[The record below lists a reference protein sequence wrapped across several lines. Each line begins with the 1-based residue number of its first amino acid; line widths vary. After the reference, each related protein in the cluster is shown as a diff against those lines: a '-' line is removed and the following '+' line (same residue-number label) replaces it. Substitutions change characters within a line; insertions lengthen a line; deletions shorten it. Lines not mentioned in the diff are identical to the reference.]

1 MDLITATRLSMR
13 AFVCGFLAILPII
26 GLLPAVYA
34 VGCWLRVRSR
44 YGDRW
49 NPAAQYLHWGTFLA
63 VFGGL
68 LSSLGMVVAVMVAQ
82 LAAVS

>member
-13 AFVCGFLAILPII
+13 AFVCGLLAILPVI
-26 GLLPAVYA
+26 GLVPAVYA
-34 VGCWLRVRSR
+34 VRCWLRVRLR
-44 YGDRW
+44 YGDGW

-68 LSSLGMVVAVMVAQ
+68 LSALGLIVAVMVAQ
-82 LAAVS
+82 LAAIS